1 MPDDTKG
8 KAFPDVSAK
17 LSALPKKSL
26 FERQKADAE
35 AKRAREK
42 AETAAVYEDFVKSF
56 EDDVSEG
63 PRASDGR
70 PNTFGG
76 RGGAFGGGPPRRHFT
91 NSGPRSSGPGS
102 LGPPPP
108 SLSRK
113 RPHEGFVAQ
122 PRGRDTAQGV
132 LGYDHSGGPVSS
144 GPPLGFRSPSDDE
157 DDRSAEAKEAERA
170 AARPTLYLSSL
181 PPGTSPSVLKSLI
194 SSPLV
199 VGNVH
204 ILRPQNQSPTERKS
218 VAAIITLASDSAAS
232 DIDSAVSALQNKY
245 LGRGY
250 YLTLSRHL
258 SSAAISS
265 NMPSNINMTN
275 TSSLPF
281 GAKTIQ
287 PNFGPGNLSR
297 APPPGS
303 HRGGFAPP
311 SSYGPNLGRIVTA
324 TQVEVKAP
332 ADVKQLRLIH
342 KTLENLLN
350 HGPEFEALLMSR
362 PEVQREEKW
371 AWIWDARSPGGVYY
385 RWKLWQVIT
394 NPRSHGNRK
403 SKSQQ
408 PSSVFEDGASWIAP
422 ERDIKFEFTTRLD
435 EIISDEDYNSSD
447 EEQSDGEEEKR
458 NLGGAPPPEGGNGPN
473 DGLGYMNPLQKAKLT
488 HLLARL
494 PTTHAR
500 LRRGDIARITAFA
513 IEHAG
518 LGADEVVDMIVLNIL
533 SPLAYTGANPNR
545 DLENDAANRESH
557 EKDNDNPS
565 KGKMDLSAAKLVG
578 LYTISDILSS
588 SATSGVR
595 HAWRY
600 RQLFESALRSHK
612 VFEHLGRLE
621 KDLHWGRLKAEKW
634 KRSVGTLLHLWE
646 GWCVFPQSS
655 HEHFVQVFEQP
666 PLTDEEL
673 QKEKEKAEI
682 EQASNA
688 FSKKKNRW
696 KTVDDED
703 PGSSYFDQSGPS
715 EIKKAAHQAPVTA
728 YPAEDE
734 SMSDIDGVPMEDSDL
749 EMPDEEEPT
758 EEESMPRDSDA
769 VMTQPPGQ
777 PEDITGHQ
785 DPEPERRE
793 PVSRR
798 PRKPRPK
805 AEDMFASDSE

>member
-1 MPDDTKG
+1 MPDEPKG
-8 KAFPDVSAK
+8 KGFPDVSTK

-26 FERQKADAE
+26 FERQKAEAE

-56 EDDVSEG
+56 EDDAPAGSQ
-63 PRASDGR
+63 ASSGR
-70 PNTFGG
+70 QPT
-76 RGGAFGGGPPRRHFT
+76 FGGGPPRRHFT

-108 SLSRK
+108 SISRK
-113 RPHEGFVAQ
+113 RPHEGFVGQ
-122 PRGRDTAQGV
+122 SRSRDAAQGV
-132 LGYDHSGGPVSS
+132 LGYDNSGPNPS
-144 GPPLGFRSPSDDE
+144 GPPRGFRSPSAEEDE
-157 DDRSAEAKEAERA
+157 RNTDAKEAEKA
-170 AARPTLYLSSL
+170 AARPTLYLASL

-194 SSPLV
+194 TSPLV
-199 VGNVH
+199 AENVN

-218 VAAIITLASDSAAS
+218 AAAIITLASDSAAS

-265 NMPSNINMTN
+265 NMPSNINMISTG
-275 TSSLPF
+275 SLPF
-281 GAKTIQ
+281 GAKTTQ
-287 PNFGPGNLSR
+287 PNFGGGSLSR

-311 SSYGPNLGRIVTA
+311 SSYGPNLGRNVST
-324 TQVEVKAP
+324 TQVEVNAP
-332 ADVKQLRLIH
+332 TDIKQLRMIH
-342 KTLENLLN
+342 KTLEKLLN

-362 PEVQREEKW
+362 PEVQKDEKW

-385 RWKLWQVIT
+385 RWKLWNVIT
-394 NPRSHGNRK
+394 NPRSHGNRRT
-403 SKSQQ
+403 KSQK
-408 PSSVFEDGASWIAP
+408 PSSVFEDGPSWMPP
-422 ERDIKFEFTTRLD
+422 EKDIKFEFTTRLD
-435 EIISDEDYNSSD
+435 EIVTDDDYNSSD
-447 EEQSDGEEEKR
+447 EEQSDGEDERR
-458 NLGGAPPPEGGNGPN
+458 NLGGAPPAEGSGAN

-494 PTTHAR
+494 PTTHAK
-500 LRRGDIARITAFA
+500 LRRGDVARTTAFA

-533 SPLAYTGANPNR
+533 SPLAYTGANPDR
-545 DLENDAANRESH
+545 DMERDAANQESL
-557 EKDNDNPS
+557 ERDNNNPS
-565 KGKMDLSAAKLVG
+565 KGKMDLSPAKLVG
-578 LYTISDILSS
+578 LYVISDILSS

-621 KDLHWGRLKAEKW
+621 KDLQWGRLKAEKW
-634 KRSVGTLLHLWE
+634 KRSIGTLLHLWE

-655 HEHFVQVFEQP
+655 HEHFVQMFEQP

-673 QKEKEKAEI
+673 QKEKEKADA
-682 EQASNA
+682 EQANNA
-688 FSKKKNRW
+688 LSKKKNRW
-696 KTVDDED
+696 RAVDDENS
-703 PGSSYFDQSGPS
+703 GSGNFDQGGPPEMETS
-715 EIKKAAHQAPVTA
+715 AYRGHQRFALD
-728 YPAEDE
+728 EDE

-749 EMPDEEEPT
+749 EMPDDEEPM
-758 EEESMPRDSDA
+758 EEASTPRDRDA
-769 VMTQPPGQ
+769 SVDQSTRQPKSLAGQ
-777 PEDITGHQ
+777 QKPEAEKH
-785 DPEPERRE
+785 EPA
-793 PVSRR
+793 SRR

>member
-1 MPDDTKG
+1 MPDEPKG
-8 KAFPDVSAK
+8 KGFPDVSTK

-26 FERQKADAE
+26 FERQKAEAE

-56 EDDVSEG
+56 EDDAPAGSQ
-63 PRASDGR
+63 ASSGR
-70 PNTFGG
+70 QPT
-76 RGGAFGGGPPRRHFT
+76 FGGGPPRRHFT

-108 SLSRK
+108 SISRK
-113 RPHEGFVAQ
+113 RPHEGFVGQ
-122 PRGRDTAQGV
+122 SRSRDVAQGV
-132 LGYDHSGGPVSS
+132 LGYDNLGLNPS
-144 GPPLGFRSPSDDE
+144 GPPRGFRSPSAEEDE
-157 DDRSAEAKEAERA
+157 RNTDAKEAEKA
-170 AARPTLYLSSL
+170 AARPTLYLASL

-194 SSPLV
+194 TSPLV
-199 VGNVH
+199 VENVN
-204 ILRPQNQSPTERKS
+204 ILRPQTQSPTERKS
-218 VAAIITLASDSAAS
+218 AAAIITLASDSAAS

-275 TSSLPF
+275 TGSLPF

-287 PNFGPGNLSR
+287 PNFGGGSLSR

-311 SSYGPNLGRIVTA
+311 SSYGPNLGRNVST
-324 TQVEVKAP
+324 TQVEVNAP
-332 ADVKQLRLIH
+332 TDIKQLRMIH
-342 KTLENLLN
+342 KTLEKLLN

-362 PEVQREEKW
+362 PEVQKDEKW

-385 RWKLWQVIT
+385 RWKLWNVIT

-403 SKSQQ
+403 TKSQK
-408 PSSVFEDGASWIAP
+408 PSSVFEDGPSWMPP
-422 ERDIKFEFTTRLD
+422 EKDIKFEFTTRLD
-435 EIISDEDYNSSD
+435 EIVTDDDYNSSD
-447 EEQSDGEEEKR
+447 EEQSDGEDERR
-458 NLGGAPPPEGGNGPN
+458 NLGGAPPAEGSGAN

-494 PTTHAR
+494 PTTHAK
-500 LRRGDIARITAFA
+500 LRRGDVARTTAFA

-533 SPLAYTGANPNR
+533 SPLAYTGANPDR
-545 DLENDAANRESH
+545 DIERDAANQESL

-578 LYTISDILSS
+578 LYVISDILSS

-621 KDLHWGRLKAEKW
+621 KDLQWGRLKAEKW

-655 HEHFVQVFEQP
+655 HEHFVQIFEQP

-673 QKEKEKAEI
+673 QREKEKADV
-682 EQASNA
+682 EQANNA
-688 FSKKKNRW
+688 LSKKKNRW
-696 KTVDDED
+696 RAVDDENS
-703 PGSSYFDQSGPS
+703 GSGNFDQGGPTEMETS
-715 EIKKAAHQAPVTA
+715 AYRGHQGFALD
-728 YPAEDE
+728 EDE

-749 EMPDEEEPT
+749 EMPDDEEPMEEASTPWDGDASLDQSMRQPKSLAGQQKSET
-758 EEESMPRDSDA
+758 E
-769 VMTQPPGQ
+769 Q
-777 PEDITGHQ
+777 H
-785 DPEPERRE
+785 EPA
-793 PVSRR
+793 SRR
-798 PRKPRPK
+798 SRKPRPK

>member
-1 MPDDTKG
+1 MPDEPKG
-8 KAFPDVSAK
+8 KGFPDVSTK

-26 FERQKADAE
+26 FERQKAEAE

-56 EDDVSEG
+56 EDDAPAGSQ
-63 PRASDGR
+63 ASSGR
-70 PNTFGG
+70 QPT
-76 RGGAFGGGPPRRHFT
+76 FGGGPPRRHFT

-102 LGPPPP
+102 LG
-108 SLSRK
+108 
-113 RPHEGFVAQ
+113 
-122 PRGRDTAQGV
+122 V
-132 LGYDHSGGPVSS
+132 LGYDNSGPNPS
-144 GPPLGFRSPSDDE
+144 GPPRGFRSPSAEEDE
-157 DDRSAEAKEAERA
+157 RNTDAKEAEKA
-170 AARPTLYLSSL
+170 AARPTLYLASL

-194 SSPLV
+194 TSPLV
-199 VGNVH
+199 VENVN

-218 VAAIITLASDSAAS
+218 AAAIITLASDSAAS

-265 NMPSNINMTN
+265 NMPSNINMISTG
-275 TSSLPF
+275 SLPF
-281 GAKTIQ
+281 GAKTTQ
-287 PNFGPGNLSR
+287 PNFGGGSLSR

-311 SSYGPNLGRIVTA
+311 SSYGPNLGQNVST
-324 TQVEVKAP
+324 TQVEVNAP
-332 ADVKQLRLIH
+332 TDIKQLRMIH
-342 KTLENLLN
+342 KTLEKLLN

-362 PEVQREEKW
+362 PEVQKDEKMGL
-371 AWIWDARSPGGVYY
+371 DLGC
-385 RWKLWQVIT
+385 KE
-394 NPRSHGNRK
+394 SHGNRRT
-403 SKSQQ
+403 KSQK
-408 PSSVFEDGASWIAP
+408 PSSVFEDGPSWMPP
-422 ERDIKFEFTTRLD
+422 EKDIKFEFTTRLD
-435 EIISDEDYNSSD
+435 EIVTDDDYNSSD
-447 EEQSDGEEEKR
+447 EEQSDGEDERR
-458 NLGGAPPPEGGNGPN
+458 NLGGAPPAEGSGAN

-494 PTTHAR
+494 PTTHAK
-500 LRRGDIARITAFA
+500 LRRGDVARTTAFA

-533 SPLAYTGANPNR
+533 SPLAYTGANPDR
-545 DLENDAANRESH
+545 DMERDAANQESL
-557 EKDNDNPS
+557 ERDNNNPS
-565 KGKMDLSAAKLVG
+565 KGKMDLSPAKLVG
-578 LYTISDILSS
+578 LYVISDILSS

-621 KDLHWGRLKAEKW
+621 KDLQWGRLKAEKW
-634 KRSVGTLLHLWE
+634 KRSIGTLLHLWE

-655 HEHFVQVFEQP
+655 HEHFVQMFEQP

-673 QKEKEKAEI
+673 QKEKEKADA
-682 EQASNA
+682 EQANNA
-688 FSKKKNRW
+688 LSKKKNRW
-696 KTVDDED
+696 RAVDDENS
-703 PGSSYFDQSGPS
+703 GSGNFDQGGPPEMETS
-715 EIKKAAHQAPVTA
+715 AYRGHQRFALD
-728 YPAEDE
+728 EDE

-749 EMPDEEEPT
+749 EMPDDEEPM
-758 EEESMPRDSDA
+758 EEASTPRDRDA
-769 VMTQPPGQ
+769 SVDQSTRQPKSLAGQ
-777 PEDITGHQ
+777 QKPEAEKH
-785 DPEPERRE
+785 EPA
-793 PVSRR
+793 SRR